1 MTPATSALALSTDGL
16 RGEEAA
22 QAWRDWMADLFS
34 GLDSDVYGDAQFE
47 GHVRVEHAGDVV
59 LTKLE
64 AGRHRVMRSVQSLH
78 NPDTDFLKIVAP
90 WQGVAAVQQGD
101 RRASARSG
109 SWVIYDTALPY
120 EVANPEWSE
129 HLIVM
134 LPKQKILDRGL
145 RLDGLVGRN
154 VGGSSGMAR
163 IALETMRSTYQE
175 LPTMA
180 PAVAVRAGDL
190 LLDMVHLALQELA
203 GQSNAT
209 SQQQAFQDRIRAYVM
224 AHLRDPSLSVES
236 VAQAL
241 NCSKRHLHNAFATE
255 ASSVGALIQQ
265 SRLEL
270 CMRELLQPQLRHLSI
285 ADVAYGCGFG
295 SAAHFSRAFKAYTGL
310 SPSEF
315 RAIRAQRGR

>member
-1 MTPATSALALSTDGL
+1 MTPTLALSTDGM
-16 RGEEAA
+16 RGQEAA
-22 QAWRDWMADLFS
+22 QAWRDWMATLFT
-34 GLDSDVYGDAQFE
+34 GLDSDVYGDANFE

-59 LTKLE
+59 LTRLE
-64 AGRHRVMRSVQSLH
+64 AGRHRVMRSVQSLGPES
-78 NPDTDFLKIVAP
+78 NMLKIVAP
-90 WQGVAAVQQGD
+90 WQGLAAVQQGQ
-101 RRASARSG
+101 RSASARNG

-134 LPKQKILDRGL
+134 LPKSKMLERGL

-163 IALETMRSTYQE
+163 IALEAMRSTYQE
-175 LPTMA
+175 LPAMA
-180 PAVAVRAGDL
+180 PAVAVRAGDVL
-190 LLDMVHLALQELA
+190 VDMVHLALQELA
-203 GQSNAT
+203 GQSSAI

-224 AHLRDPSLSVES
+224 AHLRDPSLTVES
-236 VAQAL
+236 VAQGL
-241 NCSKRHLHNAFATE
+241 NCSKRHLHNAFAAE
-255 ASSVGALIQQ
+255 ASSLGTWIQH

-270 CMRELLQPQLRHLSI
+270 CMRELLKPQLRQHSI

-295 SAAHFSRAFKAYTGL
+295 SAAHFSRVFKAYTGL

-315 RAIRAQRGR
+315 RAIQSTQAA